1 MNFLITNSVPLNGG
15 DEALLRATVE
25 GLKRRFPGSTITTLC
40 QDVEIARKYLPDLEL
55 DSDLEFV
62 TLDSLERVGALYH
75 DADIVLS
82 APGCFLHD
90 FYSVEE
96 RLRGYEAALALNKP
110 VVLLA
115 QSIGPFWKPESLR
128 RVPEVLNR
136 LTRICVSDTLSK
148 QRLLELGVRAEKIRE
163 TGEMAFLWRTLAP
176 ECFQEKTD
184 PIRTMGLNF
193 RVWPP
198 RDLRAEKE
206 ILTKADKL
214 CRFLLEENPEHRLLF
229 LSTCQGVSNYVDD
242 SELAVQIVEKLPE
255 KFQARCEI
263 NRSHLEPRPFIHA
276 LSECDAFIGM
286 RLHACIL
293 AMLGGTPAMGVGYE
307 SRTKETFEQLGL
319 DSFQVPF
326 ESSGVKWVACARE
339 FLGMA
344 EGVRCRLDGLLGKA
358 CGRAELNLA
367 VIHEEVRKLQNK
379 KRGSDKPEAAARHL
393 ETVFLPAHESGMSA
407 LATLRAVQR
416 TIPRGSPFIL
426 VDDTQWAGRFTER
439 KPIPFLEKDGEYW
452 GPPGD
457 DAKAISELERLRDQG
472 AEFIVFASPCF
483 WWLNYYRDFHSY
495 LQREY
500 QHAFADEEL
509 IIFDLRTVFE

>member
-15 DEALLRATVE
+15 DEALLRATIE
-25 GLKRRFPGSTITTLC
+25 GLKRRFPGSTVTTLC
-40 QDVEIARKYLPDLEL
+40 QDVETARKYLPELTL

-62 TLDSLERVGALYH
+62 TLDSLERVGALYN

-90 FYSVEE
+90 FYSIEE

-128 RVPEVLNR
+128 RIPEVLNR

-176 ECFQEKTD
+176 ECFQEKTGS
-184 PIRTMGLNF
+184 IHTIGLNF

-198 RDLRAEKE
+198 RDLKAEKE
-206 ILTKADKL
+206 ILGKAAQL
-214 CRFLLEENPEHRLLF
+214 CRFVLEDDLDRRLLF
-229 LSTCQGVSNYVDD
+229 LSTCQGISNYVDD
-242 SELAVQIVEKLPE
+242 SELAAQIVKELPE
-255 KFQARCEI
+255 KFQDRCEI
-263 NRSHLEPRPFIHA
+263 NRSHLGPMPLMQA

-293 AMLGGTPAMGVGYE
+293 AMLGGTPAMGLGYE
-307 SRTKETFEQLGL
+307 ARTKESFEQLGL

-326 ESSGVKWVACARE
+326 ESSGLKWVACARE
-339 FLGMA
+339 FLSTTEA
-344 EGVRCRLDGLLGKA
+344 VRSQLPGLLGKA

-367 VIHEEVRKLQNK
+367 VVKEEVQKLQHNK
-379 KRGSDKPEAAARHL
+379 RDSDTREATARLL
-393 ETVFLPAHESGMSA
+393 ESVFLPSHESGVSA
-407 LATLRAVQR
+407 LAALRAVQR
-416 TIPRGSPFIL
+416 TIPRGSRFIL
-426 VDDTQWAGRFTER
+426 VDDAQWAGRFTER

-452 GPPGD
+452 GPPAD
-457 DAKAISELERLRDQG
+457 DAKAISEMERLRDQG

-509 IIFDLRTVFE
+509 IIFDLRTVY

>member
-25 GLKRRFPGSTITTLC
+25 GLNQRFPGSTITTLC
-40 QDVEIARKYLPDLEL
+40 QDVETARQYLPDLEL

-90 FYSVEE
+90 FYSIEE
-96 RLRGYEAALALNKP
+96 RLRGFEAAFALHKP

-128 RVPEVLNR
+128 RIPEVLNR

-148 QRLLELGVRAEKIRE
+148 QRLLELGVQAEKIRE
-163 TGEMAFLWRTLAP
+163 TGEMAFIWRMLAP
-176 ECFQEKTD
+176 ECFQEKTG
-184 PIRTMGLNF
+184 PVRTIGLNF
-193 RVWPP
+193 RIWPP
-198 RDLRAEKE
+198 RDLKAEKE
-206 ILTKADKL
+206 ILGKAGQL
-214 CRFLLEENPEHRLLF
+214 CRSLLEDNPDHRLLF
-229 LSTCQGVSNYVDD
+229 LSTCQGISNYVDD
-242 SELAVQIVEKLPE
+242 SELAGQIVKALPE
-255 KFQARCEI
+255 KIQDRCEI
-263 NRSHLEPRPFIHA
+263 NRSHLGPRALIQA

-293 AMLGGTPAMGVGYE
+293 AMLGGTPAMGLGYE
-307 SRTKETFEQLGL
+307 SRTKESFEQLGL
-319 DSFQVPF
+319 GSFQVPF
-326 ESSGVKWVACARE
+326 ESSFPKWVACARE
-339 FLGMA
+339 FLGA
-344 EGVRCRLDGLLGKA
+344 VESVRSQLPALLGKA

-367 VIHEEVRKLQNK
+367 VVKEEVRMLQHK
-379 KRGSDKPEAAARHL
+379 KSNSETPERAVRLL
-393 ETVFLPAHESGMSA
+393 ETVFLPSHESGVSA
-407 LATLRAVQR
+407 LAALKAIQR
-416 TIPRGSPFIL
+416 TVPRGSPFIL
-426 VDDTQWAGRFTER
+426 VDDAQWAGRFTER

-452 GPPGD
+452 GPPAD

-483 WWLNYYRDFHSY
+483 WWLNYYKDFHSY
-495 LQREY
+495 LQRQY
-500 QHAFADEEL
+500 QHAFAGEEL
-509 IIFDLRTVFE
+509 IIFDLRTVF

>member
-15 DEALLRATVE
+15 DEALLRAAVE

-40 QDVEIARKYLPDLEL
+40 QDVDTARKYIPDLEL

-82 APGCFLHD
+82 APGSFLHD
-90 FYSVEE
+90 FYSIEE

-128 RVPEVLNR
+128 RIPEVLNR
-136 LTRICVSDTLSK
+136 LTRICVSDALSK

-163 TGEMAFLWRTLAP
+163 TGEMAFLWRTLVP
-176 ECFQEKTD
+176 ECFQEKTG
-184 PIRTMGLNF
+184 PIRTIGLNF

-198 RDLRAEKE
+198 RDLKAEKE
-206 ILTKADKL
+206 ILAKADRL
-214 CRFLLEENPEHRLLF
+214 SRFLLEDNPDYRLLF
-229 LSTCQGVSNYVDD
+229 LSTCQGISNYVDD
-242 SELAVQIVEKLPE
+242 SELAVQIVKHLPE
-255 KFQARCEI
+255 DFQARCEI
-263 NRSHLEPRPFIHA
+263 NRSHLEPRPLIQA

-293 AMLGGTPAMGVGYE
+293 AMLGGTPAMGVGYA
-307 SRTKETFEQLGL
+307 SRTKETFEQLGFE
-319 DSFQVPF
+319 SFQVPF
-326 ESSGVKWVACARE
+326 ESGASKWVACARA
-339 FLGMA
+339 FLGAA
-344 EGVRCRLDGLLGKA
+344 EGIRSQLPGLLGKA
-358 CGRAELNLA
+358 CGRAELNLT
-367 VIHEEVRKLQNK
+367 VVKEELQKLQHK
-379 KRGSDKPEAAARHL
+379 KRGSDTPEAAARLL
-393 ETVFLPAHESGMSA
+393 ETVFLPSHESGVSS
-407 LATLRAVQR
+407 LAALRAIQR

-426 VDDTQWAGRFTER
+426 VDDAQWTGRFTER

-452 GPPGD
+452 GPPPD
-457 DAKAISELERLRDQG
+457 DAKAISELERLRGRG

-483 WWLNYYRDFHSY
+483 WWLNYYMEFHSY
-495 LQREY
+495 LQRQY

-509 IIFDLRTVFE
+509 IIFDLRTVF